1 MLLILISYSLETN
14 SITAIDG
21 SDYTKPSE
29 TITFKPNETM
39 VKNITINIIDET
51 LVENNETFSVI
62 LTSRSSPMLVV
73 EDPNTTFVTILND
86 DGKMFCQL

>member
-1 MLLILISYSLETN
+1 
-14 SITAIDG
+14 
-21 SDYTKPSE
+21 
-29 TITFKPNETM
+29 M

-73 EDPNTTFVTILND
+73 ENSTTFVTILND